1 MRLEIAEFPV
11 SRVRIGAAYRY
22 QEGALEVD
30 GGEGSAHLS
39 APVDQGLRQARHHP
53 GLRERRRPPLAAASR
68 VGHGEQAGLE
78 IQHLV
83 HVLDFWDYKRQKP
96 ADTNTV
102 IAWTGESPA
111 AGKRGMG
118 VRLCRTTFENPQPR
132 KPVATLDYVSAMAGS
147 APFLVAVTVE

>member
-1 MRLEIAEFPV
+1 LPERVTGIPV
-11 SRVRIGAAYRY
+11 QRACRRVHILHANSGF
-22 QEGALEVD
+22 GD
-30 GGEGSAHLS
+30 
-39 APVDQGLRQARHHP
+39 
-53 GLRERRRPPLAAASR
+53 PLGTTVASL
-68 VGHGEQAGLE
+68 VLHYTDGEQAELE